1 MLYKKYFEE
10 FIVSKFPHTYNVLGS
25 IFHQRKIKIFIKCYG
40 KVKLNIFNTLIAE
53 AAHKACE

>member
-1 MLYKKYFEE
+1 MLYKKSLEK
-10 FIVSKFPHTYNVLGS
+10 FITFKFLHIYNVLGS
-25 IFHQRKIKIFIKCYG
+25 IFHQREIKRFLKFYL